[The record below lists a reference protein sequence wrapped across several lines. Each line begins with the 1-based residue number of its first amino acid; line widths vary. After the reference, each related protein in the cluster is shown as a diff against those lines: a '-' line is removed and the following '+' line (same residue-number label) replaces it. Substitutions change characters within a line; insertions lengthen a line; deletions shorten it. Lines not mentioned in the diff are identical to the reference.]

1 MTWSDG
7 AGKERMEATTT
18 TDGDAGLTLKDRD
31 GTVRMRAGSETGSDA
46 TPEAKDRKQPATGP
60 NVPPRS

>member
-1 MTWSDG
+1 
-7 AGKERMEATTT
+7 MEATTT

-46 TPEAKDRKQPATGP
+46 TPEAKDRKQPATGA